1 MPKWMQSLK
10 WALFQQTGMTLT
22 NYSTRIGA
30 DKPGP
35 PPLHTQH
42 SPNETMYEAL
52 VLYSLMDK
60 KRHQKKNR
68 ASIGSDKKQESMVKQ

>member
-22 NYSTRIGA
+22 NYSTRILA

-60 KRHQKKNR
+60 KGIKRRIELQLALIRNKN
-68 ASIGSDKKQESMVKQ
+68 QW